1 MIPFRTYFKTF
12 FKASEPISELQN
24 LFHNHNKKHPKAKGC
39 FQQQQLNIKQ
49 FKQARTKRR

>member
-24 LFHNHNKKHPKAKGC
+24 LIQNQNK
-39 FQQQQLNIKQ
+39 NIPQSQGMFSAAAILFDKK
-49 FKQARTKRR
+49 FY